1 MRKKVLGRGLDAL
14 IPDAK
19 QPEIPSGE
27 IDIDRIVT
35 NPDQPRLHLD
45 EDRLQELMFSIRE
58 NGILQP
64 ILVRPFEK
72 GYQLI
77 AGERRLAA
85 AQRAG
90 LLKIPAV
97 VRDVPDD
104 RLLELAL
111 VENIQREPLNP
122 LEEAQAYENLIA
134 TTGGTQEQVAER
146 LGKDRST
153 VANSMRLLRLP
164 PNVKKMVADG
174 RLSPGHGRALL
185 SSNSSASEMGEIAE
199 VIIKKGWSVRDTERW
214 AKRVTAE
221 PSLPKI
227 QDPNEVAAENRL
239 QLILGTK
246 VDIHSKSAN
255 KGEIRI
261 HYSSQDELMRIYE
274 LLTEKA
280 ISTEQDY
287 GNR

>member
-1 MRKKVLGRGLDAL
+1 MRKKVLGRGLGAL
-14 IPDAK
+14 IPEAK

-27 IDIDRIVT
+27 IDIDQIVT

-45 EDRLQELMFSIRE
+45 EDRLQELVFSIRE

-64 ILVRPFEK
+64 ILVRPFNK

-77 AGERRLAA
+77 AGERRLTA

-122 LEEAQAYENLIA
+122 IEEALAYENLID

-146 LGKDRST
+146 LGKERST
-153 VANSMRLLRLP
+153 VANSLRLLKLP
-164 PNVKKMVADG
+164 PNVKSLISDG
-174 RLSPGHGRALL
+174 KLSPGHARALL
-185 SSNSSASEMGEIAE
+185 SSNSSASEMGKTAR
-199 VIIKKGWSVRDTERW
+199 IIIEKGWSVRDTERW
-214 AKRVTAE
+214 AKQQTA
-221 PSLPKI
+221 PPPLRKI
-227 QDPNEVAAENRL
+227 QDPNEAAAADRL
-239 QLILGTK
+239 RLALGTK
-246 VDIHSKSAN
+246 VEISSKSKD

-261 HYSSQDELMRIYE
+261 YYYSQDELMRIYG

-280 ISTEQDY
+280 E
-287 GNR
+287 